1 MRNIH
6 KILIFLLFLVIIPV
20 VILAS
25 SQDAVKLSNS
35 VNYLGNPL
43 NGDGKIG
50 TALNVWD
57 LQVFNGKVYV
67 AGGST
72 QENTGPVNIWAYN
85 PQTKSFA
92 KEYTVDEEAIEHY
105 KVFDNELYIP
115 AADPRSKNINKFYR
129 RGLNNQWTKYSSDNI
144 KLAHVRDLIKTDLGD
159 ILLVGSNANPSK
171 SSIAIT
177 EDEGENFRKAGIDK
191 NQLVFRQA
199 DGTKFILVDLNTFL
213 SVFSYQNKIY
223 APSSLLRDHEN
234 SSGKIA
240 VYNFQSKKFEL
251 DKNLTNDEFIPKQN
265 IEVDGGKQG
274 IDIIYRIWNSI
285 EFKNSLVYVVRSH
298 SFSSSKYQK
307 EHMKSLGIY
316 IKPGLG
322 ITPITAT
329 FPDRNSLGEDIL
341 IIDRELYVLTNTK
354 ISDSRFIT
362 YIYKADER
370 KFPNAWEEVL
380 HFESSNLARSFE
392 YLNNSFYFGLG
403 HNYGTQVNQSGQI
416 LSYLV
421 K

>member
-6 KILIFLLFLVIIPV
+6 KILIFFLFLVTIPI
-20 VILAS
+20 VILAF
-25 SQDAVKLSNS
+25 SQETVELSNS

-43 NGDGKIG
+43 SDDGKVG

-57 LQVFNGKVYV
+57 LQVFNNKVYL

-115 AADPRSKNINKFYR
+115 AADPRSRNVNKFYR
-129 RGLNNQWTKYSSDNI
+129 RGLNNPWTKYSSNNI

-171 SSIAIT
+171 PSIAIT
-177 EDEGENFRKAGIDK
+177 EDEGENFQKAGIDK
-191 NQLVFRQA
+191 NQFVFRQA
-199 DGTKFILVDLNTFL
+199 DGTKFTLVDLNTFL

-223 APSSLLRDHEN
+223 APSSLLRDYEN

-240 VYNFQSKKFEL
+240 VYNFQNKKFEL

-265 IEVDGGKQG
+265 IGVDGGKQG

-285 EFKNSLVYVVRSH
+285 EFKDYLVYVVRSH
-298 SFSSSKYQK
+298 SFSISKYQK

-322 ITPITAT
+322 STPIAVI
-329 FPDRNSLGEDIL
+329 FPDHNSLGEDIL
-341 IIDRELYVLTNTK
+341 IIDRDLYALTNTK
-354 ISDSRFIT
+354 INNSRFIT
-362 YIYKADER
+362 YIYKADEQ
-370 KFPNAWEEVL
+370 KFPNTWEEVL

-392 YLNNSFYFGLG
+392 YLNNNFYFGLG
-403 HNYGTQVNQSGQI
+403 HDYGAQVNQSGQI